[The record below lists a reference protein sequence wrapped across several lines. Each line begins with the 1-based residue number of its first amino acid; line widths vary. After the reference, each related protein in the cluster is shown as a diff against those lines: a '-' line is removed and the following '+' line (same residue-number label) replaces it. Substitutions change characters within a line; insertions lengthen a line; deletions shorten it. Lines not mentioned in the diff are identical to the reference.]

1 MDTREPARGAG
12 ARCVGGRA
20 GERAGGRAG
29 GTVVTLLLLKG
40 VDKVLGLRVTEEEE
54 RMGLDSTQHGEA
66 AYTS

>member
-1 MDTREPARGAG
+1 M
-12 ARCVGGRA
+12 
-20 GERAGGRAG
+20 
-29 GTVVTLLLLKG
+29 TLLLEG